1 MSSSRQSTSRSYTRD
16 RASCSRSSSEGA
28 TRYLDVDRVSHAWT
42 RRGYIW
48 KEANRH
54 GHCKPYARHFFERSE
69 SLIAAAL
76 HSEKYPH
83 IALHLELVPGFVEL
97 ATPPSPN
104 REAKPHAFLHLKN
117 KPENG
122 ASIGVQHKQLGAG
135 TLGGWVTLKPIN
147 SPSIQPLQCA
157 LTCYHVINEG
167 DPANQAHND
176 RNGIGLMGET
186 PLSQIQIVWPS
197 NFDVIE
203 IRRVVQ
209 SRIQAPGSSDE
220 SRQRDENY
228 LKFLNGL
235 SAAGPIGHVRFA
247 SGSRRT
253 TDDRRLD
260 WALIVSPKTFTR
272 NRPPPSAAFD
282 DDEAWD
288 ENPFY
293 QTDEM
298 TLLQDLVH

>member
-1 MSSSRQSTSRSYTRD
+1 
-16 RASCSRSSSEGA
+16 
-28 TRYLDVDRVSHAWT
+28 
-42 RRGYIW
+42 
-48 KEANRH
+48 
-54 GHCKPYARHFFERSE
+54 
-69 SLIAAAL
+69 
-76 HSEKYPH
+76 
-83 IALHLELVPGFVEL
+83 
-97 ATPPSPN
+97 
-104 REAKPHAFLHLKN
+104 
-117 KPENG
+117 
-122 ASIGVQHKQLGAG
+122 
-135 TLGGWVTLKPIN
+135 
-147 SPSIQPLQCA
+147 
-157 LTCYHVINEG
+157 
-167 DPANQAHND
+167 
-176 RNGIGLMGET
+176 
-186 PLSQIQIVWPS
+186 VWPS